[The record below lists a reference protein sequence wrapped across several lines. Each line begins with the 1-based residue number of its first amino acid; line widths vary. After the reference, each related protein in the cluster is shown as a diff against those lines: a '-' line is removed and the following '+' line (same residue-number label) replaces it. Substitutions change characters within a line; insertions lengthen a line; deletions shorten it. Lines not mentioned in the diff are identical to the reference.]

1 MRSSNGASKLFVGD
15 IGDNRKSDISRIFS
29 KYGEISTIYVDDNKH
44 FAFVEFTSSSDA
56 QRALEHTQNKTVNGA
71 RLRVEYAKAD
81 KPSRD
86 NRRPLSREHSP
97 ASTLYNHLQIT
108 ANRLPSMQSIR
119 QSYYQ
124 HHPSTMMTN
133 SAMSRGRSLTPP
145 SLKQNARLS
154 SMNHLRTQDFYPPY
168 YPHPAVY
175 ADSAYYRAYG
185 DPYLMQRL
193 PPPTFLPSASPPPPP
208 PSSSRAYRNMYSSSS
223 GFDRYPSV
231 MSHRRPQ
238 RSRSRS
244 RRRSSPSRRNRS
256 SRERKRKRRT
266 PSNSSPQ
273 QQRERGPQTPP
284 PSHRPKKRSRSTS
297 NTVVSTSERKSSSP
311 SSSEDEGKGS
321 NSKRSQDNDSNRKHS
336 KRRTKE

>member
-1 MRSSNGASKLFVGD
+1 
-15 IGDNRKSDISRIFS
+15 
-29 KYGEISTIYVDDNKH
+29 
-44 FAFVEFTSSSDA
+44 
-56 QRALEHTQNKTVNGA
+56 
-71 RLRVEYAKAD
+71 
-81 KPSRD
+81 
-86 NRRPLSREHSP
+86 
-97 ASTLYNHLQIT
+97 
-108 ANRLPSMQSIR
+108 MQSIR

-244 RRRSSPSRRNRS
+244 RRRYEVRLLLSLSFLSSIIIQNRFIHRTANITSFLMIIIIIIIVS
-256 SRERKRKRRT
+256 SLVEETSYFDDQLNFLFLSKQT
-266 PSNSSPQ
+266 VPQ
-273 QQRERGPQTPP
+273 
-284 PSHRPKKRSRSTS
+284 
-297 NTVVSTSERKSSSP
+297 
-311 SSSEDEGKGS
+311 
-321 NSKRSQDNDSNRKHS
+321 
-336 KRRTKE
+336 